1 MSPFLR
7 FIEFLVAISVVVA
20 GVSNYL
26 ILNKLWKRKA
36 VKEVAESISISAALL
51 GLATGIP
58 FFIQFVVIDQ
68 SPAPAIKA
76 SFGLILGFFFVAV
89 GSGIWVKENRGQGF
103 IRLFTRALNLER
115 HESVDLIKA
124 LIQPKGADQI
134 LIILRKLAAIDRHLD
149 QREIE
154 LIHEFA
160 DRWKIDPPDMEAGEM
175 ERGSDLLDIR
185 KSLVDYIDIHP
196 PAEQAAQLMDVMQ
209 LFVMADAKVTED
221 EEVALEEMTGIIQH
235 YLEEDPSGK
244 SMFEVLIVPQN
255 DEQVEAVSQLIP
267 GTQMRTLRGG
277 RVFSVGKFFS
287 ASYAEVICQ
296 KYIQLGLFTTQV
308 TA

>member
-58 FFIQFVVIDQ
+58 FFIQFVFIDQ

-76 SFGLILGFFFVAV
+76 SFGLVLGLFFVAV

-103 IRLFTRALNLER
+103 IRLFAKALNLER
-115 HESVDLIKA
+115 HESADLIKA

-134 LIILRKLAAIDRHLD
+134 LVILRKLAAIDRHLD

-154 LIHEFA
+154 LIQEFA
-160 DRWKIDPPDMEAGEM
+160 ERWKIEPPDMKAGAM

-185 KSLVDYIDIHP
+185 KSLVEYIDIQP
-196 PAEQAAQLMDVMQ
+196 PGEQAAQLMDVMQ
-209 LFVMADAKVTED
+209 LFVMADAKVTE
-221 EEVALEEMTGIIQH
+221 EEEIALEEMTGMIEH
-235 YLEEDPSGK
+235 YLEESPSGQT
-244 SMFEVLIVPQN
+244 MFEVLIVPQN

-287 ASYAEVICQ
+287 VSYAEVICQ

-308 TA
+308 RA

>member
-7 FIEFLVAISVVVA
+7 FIELLVAISVVVA

-58 FFIQFVVIDQ
+58 FFIQFVFIDQ

-76 SFGLILGFFFVAV
+76 SFGLILGFVFVGV

-103 IRLFTRALNLER
+103 VRLFARALSLER
-115 HESVDLIKA
+115 HESADLIKA

-160 DRWKIDPPDMEAGEM
+160 ERWKIEAPDMKAGEM

-185 KSLVDYIDIHP
+185 KSLVDYIDIQP

-277 RVFSVGKFFS
+277 MVFSVGKFFS